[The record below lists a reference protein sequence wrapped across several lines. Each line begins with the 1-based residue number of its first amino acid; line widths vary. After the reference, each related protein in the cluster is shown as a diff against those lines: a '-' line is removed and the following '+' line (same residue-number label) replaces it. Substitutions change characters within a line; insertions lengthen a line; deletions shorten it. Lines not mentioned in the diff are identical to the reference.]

1 MASGSRSS
9 SVSLTG
15 TGMPPAWA
23 GPWFWLAVAAL
34 AVAGFFVNSS
44 YVLHIMILCFLWAM
58 VAASWDLVVGYAG
71 IMNYGQL
78 VFFAFGA
85 YTSGFLA
92 AKLGVTPLVSM
103 AIGAAATGLIGVLMG
118 LPCLRLRGEYVAL
131 FTFAVHL
138 AMPPVIQQGRDLGL
152 GGNTGLLGIPP
163 VNLFGY
169 VIGPL
174 DKLGWYYLALAVAAV
189 SVYLIYFVL
198 LRSRLGHAF
207 VALRDSEGFA
217 RALGI
222 DDFKYKLLAFTISAA
237 FAGLAGAL
245 YAHYTTVVTPKILG
259 NEFFLMAMVML
270 AVGGMGRFP
279 GVLIG
284 AFIVIIGNELLRS
297 FDNYRL
303 IVLGV
308 VVVATVLLLPNGLV
322 SLAGRLGWRE
332 AGGNAPRTRHGTKTN
347 AAG

>member
-1 MASGSRSS
+1 MSSPQSKTSAS
-9 SVSLTG
+9 LAG

-23 GPWFWLAVAAL
+23 GKWFWAAVAVLAIIGAL
-34 AVAGFFVNSS
+34 IDDS
-44 YVLHIMILCFLWAM
+44 YIRHILILCFLWCI
-58 VAASWDLVVGYAG
+58 VAASWDLVIGYAG

-85 YTSGFLA
+85 YVSGFLA
-92 AKLGVTPLVSM
+92 AKLGVTPLLAM
-103 AIGAAATGLIGVLMG
+103 AIAACATGLIGLLIG

-138 AMPPVIQQGRDLGL
+138 AMPPLIQLGRDLGL

-169 VIGPL
+169 VVGPTDKIG
-174 DKLGWYYLALAVAAV
+174 WFYLTLVAAAV

-207 VALRDSEGFA
+207 VALRDQEGFA

-222 DDFKYKLLAFTISAA
+222 DDLKYKLLAFSISAV

-270 AVGGMGRFP
+270 AIGGMGRFP
-279 GVLIG
+279 GTIIG
-284 AFIVIIGNELLRS
+284 AFMVIIGNEFLRS
-297 FDNYRL
+297 FDTYRL
-303 IVLGV
+303 LILGV
-308 VVVATVLLLPNGLV
+308 VVVLTVMLLPNGIA
-322 SLAGRLGWRE
+322 SLAERMGWRR
-332 AGGNAPRTRHGTKTN
+332 GGGGGKS
-347 AAG
+347 

>member
-1 MASGSRSS
+1 MNHRNPWLLGFIIATASFVAYLYNTWYSKYLQSARGFDGKP
-9 SVSLTG
+9 LTG
-15 TGMPPAWA
+15 
-23 GPWFWLAVAAL
+23 F
-34 AVAGFFVNSS
+34 
-44 YVLHIMILCFLWAM
+44 
-58 VAASWDLVVGYAG
+58 
-71 IMNYGQL
+71 
-78 VFFAFGA
+78 
-85 YTSGFLA
+85 
-92 AKLGVTPLVSM
+92 
-103 AIGAAATGLIGVLMG
+103 
-118 LPCLRLRGEYVAL
+118 RE
-131 FTFAVHL
+131 
-138 AMPPVIQQGRDLGL
+138 
-152 GGNTGLLGIPP
+152 
-163 VNLFGY
+163 
-169 VIGPL
+169 
-174 DKLGWYYLALAVAAV
+174 
-189 SVYLIYFVL
+189 
-198 LRSRLGHAF
+198 
-207 VALRDSEGFA
+207 RDSEGFA

-332 AGGNAPRTRHGTKTN
+332 AGGNAPRTRPGTKTN